1 MKDEKPK
8 NATCKFC
15 GAENSEKYHHI
26 ALHKTEDM
34 KYLVKCDNCDAITPR
49 YYTETAAMECW
60 RAGEYTIPTHSE
72 RQIYE
77 GCISLMQGLVED
89 FQEWLEMQEIE
100 VDDES
105 RFCVNKYPTE
115 IVKRLFLWN
124 TRHSGGTSSRA
135 KCRELGIEDCTRS
148 IVFDVKEE
156 EE

>member
-1 MKDEKPK
+1 MKVEILKDAK
-8 NATCKFC
+8 CKFC
-15 GAENSEKYHHI
+15 GAESDDEAGI
-26 ALHKTEDM
+26 ALYRNEQSR
-34 KYLVKCDNCDAITPR
+34 YIVRCDNCGARTPR
-49 YYTETAAMECW
+49 FINPNTAIAYW
-60 RAGEYTIPTHSE
+60 GEGFYTIHTHSE

-135 KCRELGIEDCTRS
+135 KCRELGIEDYTRS
-148 IVFDVKEE
+148 IVFDVKEDE
-156 EE
+156 E